1 MAFAQVEAWSLSKE
15 GLGPRWELAP
25 VDSVR
30 LANNNLDTLIGIP
43 TAIGRF
49 LFMGSPAAL
58 ISLDLSF
65 NNIRRLDGRV
75 SRHLW
80 LISTRISTGACIL
93 LARAWQRLN
102 VGALGGRCWR
112 RCRTW

>member
-1 MAFAQVEAWSLSKE
+1 MEAWSLSKE

-49 LFMGSPAAL
+49 LFMGSPAVL

-65 NNIRRLDGRV
+65 NNIRRLEGRV

-80 LISTRISTGACIL
+80 LISTNASSL
-93 LARAWQRLN
+93 DAWQRLN
-102 VGALGGRCWR
+102 VGAFGGRCWQ